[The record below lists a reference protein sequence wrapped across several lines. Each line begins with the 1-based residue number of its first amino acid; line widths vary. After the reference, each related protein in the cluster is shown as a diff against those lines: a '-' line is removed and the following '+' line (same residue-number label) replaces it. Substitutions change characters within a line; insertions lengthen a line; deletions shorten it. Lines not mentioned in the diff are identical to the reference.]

1 MPFFV
6 GLLPTWV
13 EPLRSGY
20 RQKNQGAA
28 WQFVEIFYMIPGQDF
43 LSRQV
48 VDCIA
53 VPESHAGDM
62 IGSPVFFDFE
72 RTAIPNNDFG
82 FNGEVA
88 PVGYR

>member
-1 MPFFV
+1 MIFLVDLFLV
-6 GLLPTWV
+6 QAD
-13 EPLRSGY
+13 PLRSGY

-28 WQFVEIFYMIPGQDF
+28 WEFVEIFYMIPGQYF

-53 VPESHAGDM
+53 VPESHAGDV
-62 IGSPVFFDFE
+62 IGRPVFLDFE
-72 RTAIPNNDFG
+72 RAAIPNNDFG
-82 FNGEVA
+82 FNGKVA

>member
-1 MPFFV
+1 MSFFV
-6 GLLPTWV
+6 GLILTLV
-13 EPLRSGY
+13 GPLRLGY
-20 RQKNQGAA
+20 RKKNQGAA
-28 WQFVEIFYMIPGQDF
+28 WEFVEIFYMIAGQYF

-53 VPESHAGDM
+53 VPEPYAGDV
-62 IGSPVFFDFE
+62 IGSSVFFDFE

-82 FNGEVA
+82 FNGKVA